1 MMIRSFTF
9 QKKYNTGTINTRN
22 KFYLSSNRISINNR
36 ISDKDFFFQEV
47 NIFTSSITFLHP
59 CLYLIKKEPILS
71 TVFVRKNGEPYVV
84 DS

>member
-1 MMIRSFTF
+1 MIRSFTF
-9 QKKYNTGTINTRN
+9 QKKYNTGTINTRH
-22 KFYLSSNRISINNR
+22 KLYLSSNRISINNR

-47 NIFTSSITFLHP
+47 NIFTSSITFLQP

-71 TVFVRKNGEPYVV
+71 TVFSRKNGEPYVV